1 MHSPP
6 TAFRY
11 ACAVALFAIP
21 HISGATASISSH
33 AGETSP
39 LAAGMAESITPN
51 NSWDSHVH
59 CFNPAKHP
67 FKPSRSYTPEAA
79 PLSALVASTYADRIM
94 MVQASIED
102 GPENLIDNLNEGRAK
117 YPEKLFRGT
126 IFADPEP
133 GRALEKLLGPD
144 DFARFHA
151 AGVRSIRIHG
161 SYGGNGDNATWVREQ
176 FRRAA
181 QLEGVARYGWS
192 LSAQLS
198 LRMWAAVADFL
209 LHDEELRNVRI
220 IADHNGSVTP
230 EDVSSPEF
238 DAFLGLLSAGRL
250 SVKIGALHRRAP
262 DDFHRMRTVVGRLAA
277 SSPTGIVW
285 GSDWPHVDST
295 QTGESPSPPLPVDTA
310 GELRAL
316 KSWLSEEQWN
326 SMLSLNPNRLF
337 DM

>member
-1 MHSPP
+1 MYTPP
-6 TAFRY
+6 TMFRY
-11 ACAVALFAIP
+11 ACAVALFVSS
-21 HISGATASISSH
+21 HISGATASISSYP
-33 AGETSP
+33 GEPFPVT
-39 LAAGMAESITPN
+39 ARMAERITPIH
-51 NSWDSHVH
+51 SWDSHVH

-67 FKPSRSYTPEAA
+67 FKPGRSYTPEAA
-79 PLSALVASTYADRIM
+79 PLSALVESTYADRIM

-102 GPENLIDNLNEGRAK
+102 GPENLIDNLNEGRTK

-133 GRALEKLLGPD
+133 GRALDKLLGPD

-161 SYGGNGDNATWVREQ
+161 SYGGNGDNATWVQEQ

-220 IADHNGSVTP
+220 IADHNGSATP
-230 EDVSSPEF
+230 EDESSPEF
-238 DAFLGLLSAGRL
+238 DAFLGLLSAGKV

-262 DDFHRMRTVVGRLAA
+262 DDIHRMRTVVERLVA
-277 SSPTGIVW
+277 SCPAGFVW

-295 QTGESPSPPLPVDTA
+295 QKGESPSPPLPVDTA

-316 KSWLSEEQWN
+316 KLWLSEEQWN
-326 SMLSLNPNRLF
+326 SMLILNPSKLF
-337 DM
+337 DL

>member
-1 MHSPP
+1 MYTSSA
-6 TAFRY
+6 AFRY
-11 ACAVALFAIP
+11 AGAAALLVMM
-21 HISGATASISSH
+21 HISGAATSVSSH
-33 AGETSP
+33 SGEASHFDTR
-39 LAAGMAESITPN
+39 MAEKITPTHA
-51 NSWDSHVH
+51 WDSHVH

-79 PLSALVASTYADRIM
+79 PLSALVESSYADRVM

-102 GPENLIDNLNEGRAK
+102 GPENLIDNLNDGRAK

-133 GRALEKLLGPD
+133 ERALEKVTPE

-161 SYGGNGDNATWVREQ
+161 SYGGNGGNVTWVQEQ
-176 FRRAA
+176 FLRAA
-181 QLEGVARYGWS
+181 RLEGVAVYGWS

-209 LHDEELRNVRI
+209 LHDEALAGVRI
-220 IADHNGSVTP
+220 IADHNGSATP
-230 EDVSSPEF
+230 GDVSSPEF
-238 DAFLGLLSAGRL
+238 EAFLGLLAAGRIT
-250 SVKIGALHRRAP
+250 VKIGALHRRAP
-262 DDFHRMRTVVGRLAA
+262 DDIHRMRTVVERLVA
-277 SSPTGIVW
+277 SSPTGVVW

-295 QTGESPSPPLPVDTA
+295 QAGDTPSPPLTVDTA

-326 SMLSLNPNRLF
+326 NMLILNPSKLF
-337 DM
+337 DL